1 MSHIASPFGFS
12 TTAAEVIDGVDLSGK
27 TAIVTGGASGIG
39 IETVRA
45 LAGAGAAVTIAA
57 RRPDAAA
64 EIAQQLTQQTGGP
77 EIAVRALDIADQA
90 SVHRFVDEWTG
101 PVDLL
106 VNNAGILATPELT
119 RTPEGWELQLA
130 TNHLGHAA
138 LTLGLHDALA
148 AGGGARVVV
157 VSSSG
162 HLYSPVVFDDLHFR
176 FRPYDPVVAYGQSKS
191 ATSLFS
197 VALTNQWADDGIFS
211 NSVMPGAIATNLQR
225 HTGGLRTPAERRKTP
240 EQGAATTVWAAV
252 SPLLDGVGGL
262 YLEDVQVA
270 PTVTE
275 RTPEASGAAP
285 YISDPGNAER
295 IWQISREL
303 LDGARS

>member
-1 MSHIASPFGFS
+1 MSHISSPFGFS
-12 TTAAEVIDGVDLSGK
+12 TTAAEVIDGIDLSGK

-64 EIAQQLTQQTGGP
+64 EVADRLTRDTGNP
-77 EIAVRALDIADQA
+77 AIEVRALDIADQK
-90 SVHRFVDEWTG
+90 SVQRFVQGWTG
-101 PVDLL
+101 RLDIL

-119 RTPEGWELQLA
+119 RTREGWELQLA

-138 LTLGLHDALA
+138 LTLGLHGALA
-148 AGGGARVVV
+148 SAEGARVVT

-191 ATSLFS
+191 AASLFS
-197 VALTNQWADDGIFS
+197 VALTRRWADDGIFS

-225 HTGGLRTPAERRKTP
+225 HTGGLRTPVERRKTP

-270 PTVTE
+270 PSVTE
-275 RTPEASGAAP
+275 RTAEAAGAAP
-285 YISDPGNAER
+285 YIADPDNADR
-295 IWQISREL
+295 IWHVTREL